1 MRLRTR
7 LFLLV
12 AGTVVPLVSLALFL
26 GVLLVDHER
35 QIFRQGAIDR
45 NRAVMSA
52 VDAEIHG
59 HVTTLQALSAF
70 RSIAAGDLPAIHDA
84 AKRVLATQRN
94 WQQLML
100 SAPDGT
106 TLVDGTHEFGAALP
120 PDPDLP
126 SLLKAVD
133 QKTAAVGNVVLS
145 PRAGTYGIPIRLPIV
160 RGGVVT
166 FVLTAIVHP
175 AQFQF
180 LIEAQKLPPEWVS
193 GLVDRDGH
201 FIARVPGRS
210 NAESASPEF
219 LAQTGSGF
227 EGWYRGLTVEG
238 LDTFTAFRRSTE
250 TGWSIGLAIP
260 SRIVFASATRAL
272 WVLVLGTIVALA
284 VALGFAWWMSRRIA
298 APIASLATAARAV
311 GRRYAHPRLASES
324 TIIEVRDVATALDE
338 AAAAV
343 LERETLLEREQE
355 ALKAADRAKDEFL
368 AMLGHELRNP
378 MSAIGTA
385 AHILGAVQPGSPMDR
400 QARAIIERQS
410 RQMSRLIED
419 LLDISRL
426 TMGKVRLRTEPFD
439 LAQLAQHVVQTW
451 RQSARV
457 APDRIALDVEPAWID
472 GDRARMEQVLANL
485 IDNAN
490 KFTPPG
496 KRIFVTV
503 RSRGGEAVL
512 DVADEGDGI
521 APEMLDQVFELFMQ
535 APQGPDR
542 SDGGLGLGLALV
554 RRLVQMHGG
563 TVRAK
568 SAGVGHGTTFTV
580 SLPAIEPAGAVH
592 RAEGAPA
599 GVSRPLRILL
609 VEDNADARDMVQA
622 VLALAGHDVRPF
634 SNGEAALA
642 EARRFRPDVA
652 IVDIGLPGMDGHEVA
667 RRLRADPE
675 LRRLR
680 LIALTGYGL
689 PEDERRAQEAGFDR
703 HLTKPV
709 EPQALAS
716 VLAGLAP
723 SEAGSP
729 QAMKQV

>member
-12 AGTVVPLVSLALFL
+12 AGTVVPLVSLALLL

-35 QIFRQGAIDR
+35 EIFRQGAIDR

-70 RSIAAGDLPAIHDA
+70 RSIAASDLSAIHDA
-84 AKRVLATQRN
+84 EKRVLATQHN

-100 SAPDGT
+100 SSPHGT
-106 TLVDGTHEFGAALP
+106 TLVDATHEFGEALP
-120 PDPDLP
+120 PDPDLA
-126 SLLKAVD
+126 SLRKAVD
-133 QKTAAVGNVVLS
+133 QRALAVGNVVFRPL
-145 PRAGTYGIPIRLPIV
+145 AHMYGIPIRLPIV
-160 RGGVVT
+160 RDGVVT
-166 FVLTAIVHP
+166 FVLTAMVDP
-175 AQFQF
+175 AQFQH

-193 GLVDRDGH
+193 GLVDQNGH
-201 FIARVPGRS
+201 FIARVPERS
-210 NAESASPEF
+210 NAETASTEF
-219 LAQTGSGF
+219 LTQAHSDL
-227 EGWYRGLTVEG
+227 EGWYRGRTVEG
-238 LDTFTAFRRSTE
+238 LDTFTAYRRSAE
-250 TGWSIGLAIP
+250 TGWIIGLGIP
-260 SRIVFASATRAL
+260 APIVFASATRAL
-272 WVLVLGTIVALA
+272 WVLGLGTLVALA
-284 VALGFAWWMSRRIA
+284 IALGFAWWMSRRIT
-298 APIASLATAARAV
+298 APIASLATAARAL
-311 GRRYAHPRLASES
+311 GRRYANPRLASES
-324 TIIEVRDVATALDE
+324 SILEVREVASALDE

-343 LERETLLEREQE
+343 LERETLLEREQA
-355 ALKAADRAKDEFL
+355 ALKAADHAKDEFL

-385 AHILGAVQPGSPMDR
+385 AHILGATQPGSAMDR
-400 QARAIIERQS
+400 QARGIIERQS
-410 RQMSRLIED
+410 RQMTRLIED

-451 RQSARV
+451 LQSARV
-457 APDRIALDVEPAWID
+457 QPERILLDVQPAWVD
-472 GDRARMEQVLANL
+472 GDRARIEQVVANL

-490 KFTPPG
+490 KFTAPG

-503 RSRGGEAVL
+503 RSQGGAAIL
-512 DVADEGDGI
+512 DVTDEGDGI
-521 APEMLDQVFELFMQ
+521 APAMLDQVFELFVQ

-563 TVRAK
+563 TVCAK
-568 SAGVGHGTTFTV
+568 SAGVGHGATFIV
-580 SLPAIEPAGAVH
+580 SLPAVEPSGAAH
-592 RAEGAPA
+592 RVDRTPA
-599 GVSRPLRILL
+599 RVSRPLRILL
-609 VEDNADARDMVQA
+609 VEDNADAGDMVQA
-622 VLALAGHDVRPF
+622 VLALAGHDVRAFP
-634 SNGEAALA
+634 NGEAAIA

-652 IVDIGLPGMDGHEVA
+652 IVDIGLPGMDGYEVA

-675 LRRLR
+675 LPHLR

-689 PEDERRAQEAGFDR
+689 PEDERRAHEAGFDK

-709 EPQALAS
+709 EPQALANA
-716 VLAGLAP
+716 LARLAP
-723 SEAGSP
+723 VAGSLS
-729 QAMKQV
+729 QAL